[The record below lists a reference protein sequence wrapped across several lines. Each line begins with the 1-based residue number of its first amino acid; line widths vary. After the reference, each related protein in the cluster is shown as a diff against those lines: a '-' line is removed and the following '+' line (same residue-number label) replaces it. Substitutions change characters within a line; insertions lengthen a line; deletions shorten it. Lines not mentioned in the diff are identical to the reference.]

1 MGYKINFLREIF
13 WLEEHKNGL
22 TYKSDAY
29 RKLIWLRPILSEVE
43 VTSTSSTIL
52 LILALYLIIPQNNA
66 QNEAE
71 SFASTP
77 SGHDLLFIHVFMA
90 SKGEW

>member
-1 MGYKINFLREIF
+1 MGYKINFLCEIF

-43 VTSTSSTIL
+43 IYFRLQYNPFDFGTVPNYTT
-52 LILALYLIIPQNNA
+52 
-66 QNEAE
+66 E
-71 SFASTP
+71 
-77 SGHDLLFIHVFMA
+77 
-90 SKGEW
+90 